1 MAEDAEQQQAK
12 CLVAPVTD
20 MIIPS
25 ESDANALRAI
35 AVVGPTACGKTHRAV
50 QLASILNGEI
60 ISADSRQVYRNMD
73 LGTGKDLYE
82 YGDIRYHLI
91 DICAPGSK
99 YNLHK
104 YLRDFNQTYHDMLAR
119 GKRPVICGGSGM
131 YVEHALNGI
140 SLPEVPENSELRHSL
155 SHKSLDQLA
164 DILSGYK
171 QLHNVTDIDTRSRA
185 IRAIEIQYYYLRH
198 PEAAISTSR
207 RNAKPIDALIIGLD
221 IPREERRA
229 RISQRLQQR
238 LADGLIREI
247 QDLLNSGIDA
257 EDLIYYGLEYKYVT
271 LHVMGELS
279 YQEMFNQLETSIHQ
293 FAKRQMTWF
302 RGMERRGSTI
312 HWLPY
317 DLDDTEFETRVQEL
331 L

>member
-1 MAEDAEQQQAK
+1 M
-12 CLVAPVTD
+12 APVTD

-25 ESDANALRAI
+25 DSDANALRAI

-140 SLPEVPENSELRHSL
+140 
-155 SHKSLDQLA
+155 
-164 DILSGYK
+164 
-171 QLHNVTDIDTRSRA
+171 
-185 IRAIEIQYYYLRH
+185 
-198 PEAAISTSR
+198 
-207 RNAKPIDALIIGLD
+207 
-221 IPREERRA
+221 
-229 RISQRLQQR
+229 
-238 LADGLIREI
+238 
-247 QDLLNSGIDA
+247 
-257 EDLIYYGLEYKYVT
+257 
-271 LHVMGELS
+271 
-279 YQEMFNQLETSIHQ
+279 
-293 FAKRQMTWF
+293 
-302 RGMERRGSTI
+302 
-312 HWLPY
+312 
-317 DLDDTEFETRVQEL
+317 
-331 L
+331 